1 MTEPIEAVEELRS
14 VHVTAVLVTHDGG
27 RWLGQVLSALFEQ
40 LAPWQRLVVADTGSL
55 DSSIEQVRDWVDDA
69 DIVRCPR
76 TTGFGAAVKAAIAH
90 ADATSTVPDDVV
102 EWIWLLHDD
111 AEPEPDALAQLLANT
126 LDDPARGIL
135 GPKLRGWY
143 HRRVL
148 LEVGVT
154 IDGGGRRETG
164 IEIGEE
170 DQGQHDHRSQTL
182 GVSSA
187 GMLIR
192 RDVWDSLG
200 GFDPHLQFLRDDV
213 DLCWRAWL
221 AGHRV
226 AVVPAAVVYHAEAGF
241 RGRREVDIGSGRV
254 HHLDRA
260 GALRL
265 MLANLS
271 TRAFVLAWPRLLV
284 GSLLRAIG
292 YLVAKLPGHAADE
305 LRAVGSVLVRPRAI
319 RRMRSARRAHHQI
332 APTNLRR
339 LFPPPG
345 HQFEVAR
352 EALTHAL
359 DGFRVDRDAIGKHRA
374 GPADGDVDVAELDRG
389 AGGVLLRRVG
399 RSPVAVLV
407 LGLLGI
413 SLLASRRLFGA
424 GALFGGAMLPLVDGS
439 RGLWGEYLAG
449 WHAVGAGSGSTA
461 APAQA
466 LLAFAAL
473 PLLGNVSL
481 LVAVLFLGAVPLAGL
496 SAWLAA
502 HGLSTTPALRFWGAC
517 AYALSPALVGAVAAG
532 RLGSVVV
539 IVLLPPLLRAVVRA
553 WSAGGTPR
561 AAWTA
566 ALLLIVVAAFA
577 PVLWLFV
584 LTAAAVLAAFVRDGV
599 RLGRIAVVP
608 AASFLLLMPSSLFW
622 LRHPDHLLIELGPA
636 GPGLSEP
643 EIRPWRLLL
652 LNPAGPGSG
661 PAWIGIGVVVAGLAG
676 LVVSRD
682 RLTVL
687 LGWTLA
693 GAGLVVALIASRISV
708 AAPSGGHPAASWPG
722 PALALATA
730 GMLVAAVVG
739 CAGQTERIVARD
751 FGRVQLLAGSLAA
764 VALIT
769 PVLGG
774 SAWLWRGADGPLHR
788 GSASLVPVHV
798 AAESATADHS
808 RTLVLRSSTGDSL
821 DAVPSGTT
829 PPAVSYALVR
839 DAGPRFGDAELS
851 VPRPTARAL
860 QTLAIDLVSSRGDAQ
875 AQRLADFAVRYVVV
889 RAPVAPQVAAALD
902 TVPGL
907 ERISAVGGD
916 RLWRVSLPTGRLRIL
931 DGART
936 VAVLPAEAVGAG
948 ADVPAGAGQRMLALA
963 EPASGR
969 WEARLDGVKLSTVV
983 REGWAQAWTLPPQG
997 GELTVRHADRA
1008 TPVWAFV
1015 QACGL
1020 LVIVVLALPAAR
1032 RRSSDDDDSPDSPV
1046 VPAAR
1051 RRAVLSEVAR

>member
-1 MTEPIEAVEELRS
+1 MPAESEHRS
-14 VHVTAVLVTHDGG
+14 VYVTAVLVTHDGG
-27 RWLGQVLSALFEQ
+27 RWLPQVLPALFEQ

-55 DSSIEQVRDWVDDA
+55 DGSVEQVRDWVDDA

-76 TTGFGAAVKAAIAH
+76 TSGFGAAVKAAIAR
-90 ADATSTVPDDVV
+90 ADASSQVPENAV

-111 AEPEPDALAQLLANT
+111 AEPEPDALAHLLANT
-126 LDDPARGIL
+126 LDDPNRAVL
-135 GPKLRGWY
+135 GPKLRAWY

-154 IDGGGRRETG
+154 VDGGGRRETG

-182 GVSSA
+182 AVSSA

-200 GFDPHLQFLRDDV
+200 GFDPHLQLLRDDV

-221 AGHRV
+221 AGFKV
-226 AVVPAAVVYHAEAGF
+226 AVVPAAVVYHAEAAY
-241 RGRREVDIGSGRV
+241 RERRDVDVGSGRV

-260 GALRL
+260 GALRVL
-265 MLANLS
+265 LANLS
-271 TRAFVLAWPRLLV
+271 TRAFVVAWPRLLL
-284 GSLLRAIG
+284 GSLLRAVG

-305 LRAVGSVLVRPRAI
+305 LRAVWSVLIRPRAI
-319 RRMRSARRAHHQI
+319 RRMRRARRAHHQV
-332 APTNLRR
+332 APTTLRR

-374 GPADGDVDVAELDRG
+374 GPADGDVDVAELDRS

-399 RSPVAVLV
+399 RSPAAVLV

-413 SLLASRRLFGA
+413 SLLASRRLFGD
-424 GALFGGAMLPLVDGS
+424 GSLFGGAMLPLVDGS
-439 RGLWGEYLAG
+439 RGLLGSYVDG

-466 LLAFAAL
+466 LLALAAL
-473 PLLGNVSL
+473 PLFGNVSL
-481 LVAVLFLGAVPLAGL
+481 LIAILFVGAVPLAGL
-496 SAWLAA
+496 SAWLSAR
-502 HGLSTTPALRFWGAC
+502 GLPTTPALRFWGAA

-532 RLGSVVV
+532 RLGAVVA
-539 IVLLPPLLRAVVRA
+539 IVLLPPLLRSVVRA
-553 WSAGGTPR
+553 WAGGGTPR

-566 ALLLIVVAAFA
+566 ALLLVVIAAFA
-577 PVLWLFV
+577 PLLWLFV
-584 LTAAAVLAAFVRDGV
+584 STAAVVLAAFVRDRTRLV
-599 RLGRIAVVP
+599 RIGTVP
-608 AASFLLLMPSSLFW
+608 LVPFLLLVPFSLFW
-622 LRHPDHLLIELGPA
+622 IRHPDRLLLDLGPA
-636 GPGLSEP
+636 GPGLSDP
-643 EIRPWRLLL
+643 EIQPWRLLL

-661 PAWIGIGVVVAGLAG
+661 PAWIGIGVVAAGIVGLIVA
-676 LVVSRD
+676 RD

-687 LGWTLA
+687 LGWTVA
-693 GAGLVVALIASRISV
+693 GGALVVALLASRVSV
-708 AAPSGGHPAASWPG
+708 AAPSGGHPAAAWPG

-730 GMLVAAVVG
+730 GMLVAALVG
-739 CAGQTERIVARD
+739 CAGQAERLVARD
-751 FGRVQLLAGSLAA
+751 FGRVQLVAGSLAA
-764 VALIT
+764 VALLS
-769 PVLGG
+769 PVLGA

-788 GSASLVPVHV
+788 ASAALVPVHV
-798 AAESATADHS
+798 AAESATADRS

-821 DAVPSGTT
+821 AAVPAGSV

-851 VPRPTARAL
+851 VPRPTARVL
-860 QTLAIDLVSSRGDAQ
+860 QALAIDLVSGRGDAQ

-902 TVPGL
+902 AVPGL
-907 ERISAVGGD
+907 ERVSAVGGD
-916 RLWRVSLPTGRLRIL
+916 RLWRVSLPTGRLRVL
-931 DGART
+931 EEART
-936 VAVLPAEAVGAG
+936 VAVLPSGAVA
-948 ADVPAGAGQRMLALA
+948 ASAAVPDGSEKRILALA
-963 EPASGR
+963 EPAGRR
-969 WEARLDGVKLSTVV
+969 WEARLNGVKLSTLT

-997 GELTVRHADRA
+997 GELTVRHVDRT
-1008 TPVWAFV
+1008 TPAWAFL
-1015 QACGL
+1015 QGCGL
-1020 LVIVVLALPAAR
+1020 LVLVVLALPAAR
-1032 RRSSDDDDSPDSPV
+1032 RRSSDEDEDAVPV

-1051 RRAVLSEVAR
+1051 RRARIEEPV